1 MYSRFGSG
9 DGDVFTVRVEIEI
22 VSWNGIIVDTN
33 IKAYLY
39 IGDSVVWNG
48 VGRDDTTEVG
58 LVVENIMRG
67 VGSGLNRDIGGEVF
81 INDYRVVELEF
92 RGGVYDSS
100 TSKDVK
106 IGVYMEV
113 YDSIGWNFDIDVD
126 AELDRNVDVKV

>member
-48 VGRDDTTEVG
+48 FGRDDTTEVG